1 MKSNNGFVN
10 DISNKLNLDPHTIR
24 SVGTE
29 IFKNL
34 HKVSFTKK
42 ADSTNVA
49 LEVLYNLGE
58 EAFYHFGGIIYFYLR
73 EHNKDDAD
81 LWLEFLKRMNLE
93 KDYSLILREWEL
105 DRDENY
111 NSDSSK
117 EPDILLN
124 TDVDSI
130 ILEIARDDIENN
142 DISSIL
148 TSLNSLLESREKVIK
163 FCGRVTIGV
172 EGYDND
178 PRELFEINEVR
189 SFLKKLDVEFPYW
202 FYFIVRDDGGSNLG
216 FISRCIGE
224 WNKISPGLGNYEGLS
239 FPKFLMN
246 GFAGLNYIT
255 ETYNIDESVNERI
268 SDEVTKI
275 LGLGSDKV

>member
-1 MKSNNGFVN
+1 MKSNDGFVTN
-10 DISNKLNLDPHTIR
+10 ISNKLELDPSTVR

-29 IFKNL
+29 IFKSL
-34 HKVSFTKK
+34 HKFSFSEK
-42 ADSTNVA
+42 ADTTKMA
-49 LEVLYNLGE
+49 LEVLYNLGD

-73 EHNKDDAD
+73 EHSEDDANI
-81 LWLEFLKRMNLE
+81 WLEVLKRINLD
-93 KDYSLILREWEL
+93 KDYSPLLKEWEL
-105 DRDENY
+105 ELKVSN
-111 NSDSSK
+111 NSNSVK
-117 EPDILLN
+117 NPDILLD
-124 TDVDSI
+124 TDVDSL
-130 ILEIARDDIENN
+130 ILEIARADIEKN
-142 DISSIL
+142 DINSIL
-148 TSLNSLLESREKVIK
+148 VALNSLLESREKVIR
-163 FCGRVTIGV
+163 FCGRVIIGV

-189 SFLKKLDVEFPYW
+189 AFLKKLDVEFPYW

-216 FISRCIGE
+216 FISRCLCE

-255 ETYNIDESVNERI
+255 ETYNLDESVNERI
-268 SDEVTKI
+268 SNEVTKI